1 MTVKNIIM
9 KYKFISIFSLALFI
23 AACGESTPD
32 DESLVYISD
41 TQFNFHQNTNQLYI
55 STKVQPDLNGQ
66 ALDKVIVEWYGTS
79 LDSTPDSL
87 TLIDDGTNGDI
98 ISFDNIYA
106 LKVNNDTL
114 NIRNT
119 LGEDSGS
126 VYLNVLAMYIGKT
139 EQQASAFRIGNI
151 IPRIMSISAD
161 TLIVRPSGATLS
173 LHLVSATVFDADG
186 LDNIKWVGFTSYHI
200 QGDSMM
206 NNGNY
211 IYLYDDGSSNVI
223 YLPDITSGDLVSGDG
238 AFSFK
243 IPVFGSGNTDPS
255 YQTKPGTFRWDFI
268 AQDKNDEYSLS
279 ASHEVVIQ

>member
-1 MTVKNIIM
+1 M
-9 KYKFISIFSLALFI
+9 KYKFISILSIALFI
-23 AACGESTPD
+23 GACGESTPD

-66 ALDKVIVEWYGTS
+66 TLDKVMVEWYGTS

-98 ISFDNIYA
+98 ISFDNIYT

-114 NIRNT
+114 SIRNT

-139 EQQASAFRIGNI
+139 EQQASSFRIGNI

-238 AFSFK
+238 AFSLK
-243 IPVFGSGNTDPS
+243 VPVFGSGNTDPS

>member
-1 MTVKNIIM
+1 M
-9 KYKFISIFSLALFI
+9 KYKIILIIALILMI
-23 AACGESTPD
+23 AGCGNSNPD
-32 DESLVYISD
+32 DELIIYISD
-41 TQFNFHQNTNQLYI
+41 TQFNFHQNTNQLYM
-55 STKVQPDLNGQ
+55 STKVQPEQNGQ
-66 ALDKVIVEWYGTS
+66 ILDKVMVEWYGTS
-79 LDSTPDSL
+79 LDNTPDSL
-87 TLIDDGTNGDI
+87 TLVDDGTNGDI
-98 ISFDNIYA
+98 ISFDDIYT
-106 LKVNNDTL
+106 LKIGNDTL
-114 NIRNT
+114 SIHNT
-119 LGEDSGS
+119 LGDDSGN
-126 VYLNVLAMYIGKT
+126 VYLNINAIYIGNT
-139 EQQASAFRIGNI
+139 ERQISSFRIGNI

-186 LDNIKWVGFTSYHI
+186 LDNIKWVGFTSYHV

-223 YLPDITSGDLVSGDG
+223 YLPDITSGDLISGDG

-279 ASHEVVIQ
+279 SSHEVVIQ

>member
-1 MTVKNIIM
+1 M
-9 KYKFISIFSLALFI
+9 KYKIILIIALILMI
-23 AACGESTPD
+23 AGCDNSNPD
-32 DESLVYISD
+32 DELIIYISD

-55 STKVQPDLNGQ
+55 STKVQPEQNGQ
-66 ALDKVIVEWYGTS
+66 ILDKVMVEWYGTS
-79 LDSTPDSL
+79 LDNTPDSL
-87 TLIDDGTNGDI
+87 TLVDDGTNGDI
-98 ISFDNIYA
+98 ISFDDIYT
-106 LKVNNDTL
+106 LKIGNDTL
-114 NIRNT
+114 SIHNT
-119 LGEDSGS
+119 LGDDSGN
-126 VYLNVLAMYIGKT
+126 VYLNIHAVYIGNT
-139 EQQASAFRIGNI
+139 EQQTSSFRIGNI

-186 LDNIKWVGFTSYHI
+186 LDNIKWVGFTSYHV

-223 YLPDITSGDLVSGDG
+223 YLPDITSGDLISGDG

-279 ASHEVVIQ
+279 SSHEVVIQ

>member
-1 MTVKNIIM
+1 M
-9 KYKFISIFSLALFI
+9 KYKFILIIALVLLI
-23 AACGESTPD
+23 SGCGESNPS
-32 DESLVYISD
+32 DESIVYISD

-55 STKVQPDLNGQ
+55 STKVQPEQNGQ
-66 ALDKVIVEWYGTS
+66 ILDKVMVEWFGTS

-98 ISFDNIYA
+98 ISFDNIYT
-106 LKVNNDTL
+106 LKVGNDTL
-114 NIRNT
+114 NIHNT

-126 VYLNVLAMYIGKT
+126 VYLNVLAMYIGNT
-139 EQQASAFRIGNI
+139 EQQISSFRIGNI
-151 IPRIMSISAD
+151 IPRIMSVNAD

-186 LDNIKWVGFTSYHI
+186 LGNIKWVGFTSYHI

-279 ASHEVVIQ
+279 SSHEVVIQ